1 MRLLRLAG
9 LCGVL
14 AAFNGLAAPLDIV
27 HFDNGDRLTGT
38 IAEQNA
44 ESVTIDVD
52 RIGTIVVPRSR
63 IARLVRLGSEDEAN
77 VPPERVA
84 DATEVEATPPPRLA
98 DWDLVADLG
107 LVVARG
113 NTRTEDYNLVL
124 GAERTGRRFDNV
136 AGFAVRRASAR
147 LGVDGPVSETKD
159 QLDLSYDLR
168 WKFAADRAGGDRW
181 YAVASFDYFR
191 DPIKNIER
199 RMTGGLGMGHTLWDS
214 PRGALATDL
223 GVSQVYETLQQ
234 SLATAEDPALRWG
247 LTFKRWLLPE
257 WLEVFHNH
265 QLLRKLGATSGAVWD
280 SDTGIR
286 LHLNDRWRAGVRID
300 LQHESHPAPGR
311 QKTDASYAIALG
323 AAL

>member
-14 AAFNGLAAPLDIV
+14 AAFNGLAVPLDVV

-44 ESVTIDVD
+44 ESVTIDVE

-63 IARLVRLGSEDEAN
+63 IARMARSDSDDAAN
-77 VPPERVA
+77 APA
-84 DATEVEATPPPRLA
+84 DPVEGETPPASYLA

-124 GAERTGRRFDNV
+124 GAERTGKRFDNV
-136 AGFAVRRASAR
+136 AGFAIRRASAR

-159 QLDLSYDLR
+159 QLDVSYDLR
-168 WKFAADRAGGDRW
+168 WKFAADGSRGDRW

-247 LTFKRWLLPE
+247 LAFKRWLLPE

-265 QLLRKLGATSGAVWD
+265 QLLRKLGATGGAVWD

>member
-1 MRLLRLAG
+1 MRVLRLAG

-14 AAFNGLAAPLDIV
+14 AAFNGFAAPLDVV
-27 HFDNGDRLTGT
+27 HFDNGDRLSGT
-38 IAEQNA
+38 IAEQDA
-44 ESVTIDVD
+44 ESVEIDVE
-52 RIGTIVVPRSR
+52 RIGKIVVPRSR
-63 IARLVRLGSEDEAN
+63 IASVVRSDDA
-77 VPPERVA
+77 A
-84 DATEVEATPPPRLA
+84 DATEVETPPTSYLA

-124 GAERTGRRFDNV
+124 GAERTGKRFDNV
-136 AGFAVRRASAR
+136 AGFAIRRASAR
-147 LGVDGPVSETKD
+147 LGVEGPVSETKD

-168 WKFAADRAGGDRW
+168 WKFAADRTRGDRW

-199 RMTGGLGMGHTLWDS
+199 RMTGGVGMGHTLWDS

-223 GVSQVYETLQQ
+223 GVSQVHETLQQ
-234 SLATAEDPALRWG
+234 SLASAEDPALRWG

-265 QLLRKLGATSGAVWD
+265 QLLRKLGATGGAVWD

-300 LQHESHPAPGR
+300 LQHESHSAPGR
-311 QKTDASYAIALG
+311 QKTDASYAIAIG

>member
-1 MRLLRLAG
+1 M
-9 LCGVL
+9 
-14 AAFNGLAAPLDIV
+14 
-27 HFDNGDRLTGT
+27 
-38 IAEQNA
+38 
-44 ESVTIDVD
+44 
-52 RIGTIVVPRSR
+52 
-63 IARLVRLGSEDEAN
+63 
-77 VPPERVA
+77 
-84 DATEVEATPPPRLA
+84 A

-124 GAERTGRRFDNV
+124 GVERTGKRFDNV
-136 AGFAVRRASAR
+136 AGFAIRRASAR

-168 WKFAADRAGGDRW
+168 WKFAADGTGGDRW

-234 SLATAEDPALRWG
+234 SLATADDPALRWG

-265 QLLRKLGATSGAVWD
+265 QLLRKLGATGGAVWD